1 MPQRGRHWG
10 KKPDPPLGTP
20 PAKARRVLPLMWAAT
35 RRSLGGD
42 GPRPQPPLGSPGAT
56 GWPADGSGKWV
67 SWIRR
72 PVPFG
77 PSLAEGRPVTSRQR
91 IVLIARL
98 RQTLIPEPRILVQRN
113 GGCAWSL
120 DSRGKAP
127 GRSMAPVTRHYLLR
141 GASFSTPCKALA
153 GLAAQ
158 PRTPG
163 GPRKCR
169 APGWHPQGGRAS
181 PERAKI
187 SRG

>member
-1 MPQRGRHWG
+1 MGR
-10 KKPDPPLGTP
+10 
-20 PAKARRVLPLMWAAT
+20 KARSSPWNVARPHQSPARPRPLMSVAT
-35 RRSLGGD
+35 RRSLGGN
-42 GPRPQPPLGSPGAT
+42 GHRPQPPLGSPGIS
-56 GWPADGSGKWV
+56 GWPDRVNGSLGSGDPCP
-67 SWIRR
+67 SA
-72 PVPFG
+72 
-77 PSLAEGRPVTSRQR
+77 SLAEGRPVTSRQR

-98 RQTLIPEPRILVQRN
+98 RQTLIPEPRILVRRN

-120 DSRGKAP
+120 NFRGKAP

-169 APGWHPQGGRAS
+169 APSWHPQGGRAS
-181 PERAKI
+181 PEMAKI